1 MGTCRQLV
9 TASRITRQIAAA
21 EMVVWRVPTP
31 VPPSDHGFNYRL
43 VCVVGGKRVLG
54 FDNERGKGDHRHEG
68 DHETPYQFTGV
79 EQLVADFI
87 EAVTQW
93 RLGHGKA

>member
-1 MGTCRQLV
+1 MSAELV
-9 TASRITRQIAAA
+9 VRRRIAYGNRDFV

-31 VPPSDHGFNYRL
+31 VPPSDHGFKYRL
-43 VCVVGGKRVLG
+43 VYVVDGKRVLG

-93 RLGHGKA
+93 RSDHGKA